1 MKARYIIIDEEVRN
15 GFEKEWQLPYGYSNC
30 FITFDFEE
38 AIYRLFDGESVE
50 KVDEY
55 GREIVYTR

>member
-1 MKARYIIIDEEVRN
+1 MKARYIIIDEDVRN

-38 AIYRLFDGESVE
+38 AIYFLSEGQSIE
-50 KVDEY
+50 KVDEE
-55 GREIVYTR
+55 GKEIVYSR